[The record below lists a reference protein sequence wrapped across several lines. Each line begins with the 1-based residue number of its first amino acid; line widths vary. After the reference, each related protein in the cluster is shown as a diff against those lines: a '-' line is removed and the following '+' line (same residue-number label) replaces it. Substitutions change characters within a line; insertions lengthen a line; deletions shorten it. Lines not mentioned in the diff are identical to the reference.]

1 MLLQSPI
8 ASIFIIYSKPYSLY
22 YQLLNNSTIFNMEK
36 DIDIIIYGATGFT
49 GKLCVRYFQSLD
61 TMVTWAIAGRNLTK
75 LQKVAEDNQAKVE
88 ILVADSDDE
97 VALDTLT
104 SRAKVILSTAG
115 PFHRY
120 GSKLVASCVKNSSH
134 YVDIT
139 GENFWV
145 KDLIE
150 THHEEAARKG
160 IRIIP
165 SCGFDSIPSD
175 LGTFFA
181 AKSLG
186 KPIRRIESFHSYQ
199 GGASGGT
206 LETMFSMGELD
217 LGDDLTNPFLLNPE
231 DSYSYEQKKLSGDR
245 VGISK
250 KPEIKAWSGPFI
262 MATANTR
269 VVRRSEALL
278 ALRQE
283 SYGSNFTYQEHA
295 YHKSWFSAVSSLVLT
310 GLSVLVLLSPLK
322 RLVKPFL
329 PKPGEGPSETVQ
341 ENGWFDCKFIVES
354 EDGTKSVFN
363 MSGKGDPGYKV
374 TSKLV
379 SECALCLTEDANSLP
394 GGSEYGG
401 VLTSASGLGQ
411 SLITR
416 LKKVGITFKG
426 PL

>member
-1 MLLQSPI
+1 
-8 ASIFIIYSKPYSLY
+8 
-22 YQLLNNSTIFNMEK
+22 MEK

-49 GKLCVRYFQSLD
+49 GKLCVKYFQSLN
-61 TMVTWAIAGRNLTK
+61 TTVTWAMAGRNLIK
-75 LQKVAEDNQAKVE
+75 LQKVADDHQAKVE
-88 ILVADSDDE
+88 ILLADSDDE
-97 VALDTLT
+97 SALDNLT
-104 SRAKVILSTAG
+104 SRARVILSTTG

-120 GSKLVASCVKNSSH
+120 GSKLVASCIKNHAH

-145 KDLIE
+145 KGLIE
-150 THHEEAARKG
+150 KHHAEASAKG

-175 LGTFFA
+175 LGAFFSA
-181 AKSLG
+181 QAIG
-186 KPIRRIESFHSYQ
+186 KPIKRIESFHSYE

-231 DSYSYEQKKLSGDR
+231 DSYSDEQMQLSSDR
-245 VGISK
+245 VGIAK
-250 KPEIKAWSGPFI
+250 KSEINAWSGPFI

-269 VVRRSEALL
+269 VVRRTEALL

-283 SYGSNFTYQEHA
+283 SYGPDFTYQEHA
-295 YHKSWFSAVSSLVLT
+295 FHKSWWSAAKSLVLT
-310 GLSVLVLLSPLK
+310 GLSVLILLSPLK

-341 ENGWFDCKFIVES
+341 ENGWFDCKFIVEAN
-354 EDGTKSVFN
+354 DGTKSVFN
-363 MSGKGDPGYKV
+363 MNGKGDPGYKV

-379 SECALCLTEDANSLP
+379 SECALCLIEDQDALP

-401 VLTSASGLGQ
+401 ILTSASGLGE
-411 SLITR
+411 SLIAR
-416 LKKVGITFKG
+416 LKRVGINFEG

>member
-1 MLLQSPI
+1 
-8 ASIFIIYSKPYSLY
+8 
-22 YQLLNNSTIFNMEK
+22 MEK

-49 GKLCVRYFQSLD
+49 GKLCVKYFQSIN
-61 TMVTWAIAGRNLTK
+61 TTVTWAMAGRNLIK
-75 LQKVAEDNQAKVE
+75 LQKVADDHQAKVE
-88 ILVADSDDE
+88 ILLADSDDE
-97 VALDTLT
+97 SALDNLT
-104 SRAKVILSTAG
+104 SRARVILSTTG

-120 GSKLVASCVKNSSH
+120 GSKLVASCIKNHAH

-145 KDLIE
+145 KGLIDK
-150 THHEEAARKG
+150 HHAEALAKG

-175 LGTFFA
+175 LGAFFSA
-181 AKSLG
+181 QAIC
-186 KPIRRIESFHSYQ
+186 KPIKRIESFHSYE

-231 DSYSYEQKKLSGDR
+231 DSYSDEQMQLSSDK
-245 VGISK
+245 VGIAK
-250 KPEIKAWSGPFI
+250 KPKINAWSGPFI

-269 VVRRSEALL
+269 VVRRTEALL

-283 SYGSNFTYQEHA
+283 SYGSDFTYQEHA
-295 YHKSWFSAVSSLVLT
+295 FHKSWWSAAKSLVLT

-329 PKPGEGPSETVQ
+329 PKPGEGPSESVQ
-341 ENGWFDCKFIVES
+341 ENGWFDCKFIVEAD
-354 EDGTKSVFN
+354 DGTKSVFN
-363 MSGKGDPGYKV
+363 MNGKGDPGYKV

-379 SECALCLTEDANSLP
+379 SECALCLIEDQDTLP
-394 GGSEYGG
+394 GGSQYGG
-401 VLTSASGLGQ
+401 ILTSASGLGE
-411 SLITR
+411 SLIAR
-416 LKKVGITFKG
+416 LKRVGINFEG

>member
-1 MLLQSPI
+1 
-8 ASIFIIYSKPYSLY
+8 
-22 YQLLNNSTIFNMEK
+22 MEK

-49 GKLCVRYFQSLD
+49 GKLCVKYFQSLN
-61 TMVTWAIAGRNLTK
+61 TTVTWAMAGRNLIK
-75 LQKVAEDNQAKVE
+75 LQKVADDHQAKVE
-88 ILVADSDDE
+88 ILLADSDDE
-97 VALDTLT
+97 SALDNLT
-104 SRAKVILSTAG
+104 SRARVILSTTG

-120 GSKLVASCVKNSSH
+120 GSKLVASCIKNRAH

-145 KDLIE
+145 KGLIE
-150 THHEEAARKG
+150 KHHAEASAKG

-165 SCGFDSIPSD
+165 SCGFDSIQSD
-175 LGTFFA
+175 LGAFFS
-181 AKSLG
+181 AKAIG
-186 KPIRRIESFHSYQ
+186 KPIKRIESFHSYE

-231 DSYSYEQKKLSGDR
+231 DSYSNEQMQLSSDR
-245 VGISK
+245 VGIAK
-250 KPEIKAWSGPFI
+250 KSEINAWSGPFI

-269 VVRRSEALL
+269 VVRRTEALL

-283 SYGSNFTYQEHA
+283 SYGPDFTYQEHA
-295 YHKSWFSAVSSLVLT
+295 FHKSWWSAAKSLVLT
-310 GLSVLVLLSPLK
+310 GLSVLILLSPLK

-341 ENGWFDCKFIVES
+341 ENGWFDCKFIVEAN
-354 EDGTKSVFN
+354 DGTKSVFN
-363 MSGKGDPGYKV
+363 MNGKGDPGYKV

-379 SECALCLTEDANSLP
+379 SECALCLIEDQDTLP
-394 GGSEYGG
+394 GGGEYGG
-401 VLTSASGLGQ
+401 ILTSASGLGE
-411 SLITR
+411 SLIAR
-416 LKKVGITFKG
+416 LKRVGINFEG

>member
-1 MLLQSPI
+1 MQ
-8 ASIFIIYSKPYSLY
+8 
-22 YQLLNNSTIFNMEK
+22 K

-49 GKLCVRYFQSLD
+49 GKLCVKYFQSLN
-61 TMVTWAIAGRNLTK
+61 TTVTWAMAGRNLIK
-75 LQKVAEDNQAKVE
+75 LEKVAKENQTNVE
-88 ILVADSDDE
+88 ILIADSDDE
-97 VALDTLT
+97 KALDNLT
-104 SRAKVILSTAG
+104 SRARVILSTTG

-120 GSKLVASCVKNSSH
+120 GSKLVASCIKNHTH

-145 KDLIE
+145 KGLIE
-150 THHEEAARKG
+150 KHHKEASAKG

-181 AKSLG
+181 AKALSQ
-186 KPIRRIESFHSYQ
+186 PIKRIESFHSYQ

-217 LGDDLTNPFLLNPE
+217 LGDDLTDPFLLNPE
-231 DSYSYEQKKLSGDR
+231 NSYSNKQKQLSSDR
-245 VGISK
+245 VGIAK
-250 KPEIKAWSGPFI
+250 KPEINAWSGPFI

-269 VVRRSEALL
+269 VVRRTEALL

-283 SYGSNFTYQEHA
+283 SYGADFTYQEHA
-295 YHKSWFSAVSSLVLT
+295 FHKSWFSAVKSLVLT

-329 PKPGEGPSETVQ
+329 PKPGEGPSESVQ
-341 ENGWFDCKFIVES
+341 ENGWFDCKYIVET
-354 EDGTKSVFN
+354 EEGTKKVFN

-379 SECALCLTEDANSLP
+379 SECALCLIEDLERLP
-394 GGSEYGG
+394 GGPEYGG
-401 VLTSASGLGQ
+401 VLTSAAGLG
-411 SLITR
+411 SPLITR
-416 LKKVGITFKG
+416 LKKAGISFLG

>member
-1 MLLQSPI
+1 MD
-8 ASIFIIYSKPYSLY
+8 
-22 YQLLNNSTIFNMEK
+22 K

-49 GKLCVRYFQSLD
+49 GQLCVKYFQSLE
-61 TMVTWAIAGRNLTK
+61 TTAKWAIAGRNQEK
-75 LQKVAEDNQAKVE
+75 LRKVAEENLAEVE
-88 ILVADSDDE
+88 ILIADSHDE
-97 VALDTLT
+97 VALDNLTL
-104 SRAKVILSTAG
+104 RAKVILATAG

-120 GSKLVASCVKNSSH
+120 GSKLVASCVKNNTH

-145 KDLIE
+145 KGLIE
-150 THHEEAARKG
+150 NHHEEAARKG

-181 AKSLG
+181 AKALSQ
-186 KPIRRIESFHSYQ
+186 PIKRIESFHSYQ

-217 LGDDLTNPFLLNPE
+217 LGDDLTDPFLLNPE
-231 DSYSYEQKKLSGDR
+231 DSYSNKQKQLSSDR
-245 VGISK
+245 VGIAK
-250 KPEIKAWSGPFI
+250 KPEINAWSGPFI

-269 VVRRSEALL
+269 VVRRTEALL

-283 SYGSNFTYQEHA
+283 SYGTDFTYQEHA
-295 YHKSWFSAVSSLVLT
+295 FHKSWFSAVKSLLLT

-329 PKPGEGPSETVQ
+329 PKPGEGPSESVQ
-341 ENGWFDCKFIVES
+341 ENGWFDCKYIVET
-354 EDGTKSVFN
+354 EDGIKKVFN

-379 SECALCLTEDANSLP
+379 SECALCLIENA
-394 GGSEYGG
+394 
-401 VLTSASGLGQ
+401 
-411 SLITR
+411 R
-416 LKKVGITFKG
+416 
-426 PL
+426 

>member
-1 MLLQSPI
+1 MQ
-8 ASIFIIYSKPYSLY
+8 
-22 YQLLNNSTIFNMEK
+22 K

-49 GKLCVRYFQSLD
+49 GKLCVKYFQSLD
-61 TMVTWAIAGRNLTK
+61 TTVTWAMAGRNLIK
-75 LQKVAEDNQAKVE
+75 LEKVAKENQTNVE
-88 ILVADSDDE
+88 ILIADSDDE
-97 VALDTLT
+97 KALDNLT
-104 SRAKVILSTAG
+104 SRARVILSTTG

-120 GSKLVASCVKNSSH
+120 GSKLVASCVKNDTH

-145 KDLIE
+145 KGLIE
-150 THHEEAARKG
+150 KHHKEASAKG

-181 AKSLG
+181 AKALSQ
-186 KPIRRIESFHSYQ
+186 PIKRIESFHSYQ

-217 LGDDLTNPFLLNPE
+217 LGDDLTDPFLLNPE
-231 DSYSYEQKKLSGDR
+231 DSYSNKQKQLSSDR
-245 VGISK
+245 VGIAK
-250 KPEIKAWSGPFI
+250 KSEINAWSGPFI

-269 VVRRSEALL
+269 VVRRTEALL

-283 SYGSNFTYQEHA
+283 SYGADFTYQEHA
-295 YHKSWFSAVSSLVLT
+295 FHKSLFSAVKSLVLT

-329 PKPGEGPSETVQ
+329 PKPGEGPSESVQ
-341 ENGWFDCKFIVES
+341 ENGWFDCKYIVET
-354 EDGTKSVFN
+354 EEGTKKVFN

-379 SECALCLTEDANSLP
+379 SECALCLIEDLERLP
-394 GGSEYGG
+394 GGPEYGG
-401 VLTSASGLGQ
+401 VLTSAAGLG
-411 SLITR
+411 SPLITR
-416 LKKVGITFKG
+416 LKKAGISFLG

>member
-1 MLLQSPI
+1 
-8 ASIFIIYSKPYSLY
+8 
-22 YQLLNNSTIFNMEK
+22 MEK

-49 GKLCVRYFQSLD
+49 GKLCVKYFQSLN
-61 TMVTWAIAGRNLTK
+61 TTVTWAMAGRNLIK
-75 LQKVAEDNQAKVE
+75 LQKVADDHQAKVE
-88 ILVADSDDE
+88 ILLADSDDE
-97 VALDTLT
+97 SALDNLT
-104 SRAKVILSTAG
+104 SRARVILSTTG

-120 GSKLVASCVKNSSH
+120 GSKLVASCIKNHAH

-145 KDLIE
+145 KGLIE
-150 THHEEAARKG
+150 KHHAEASAKG

-175 LGTFFA
+175 LGAFFSA
-181 AKSLG
+181 QAIG
-186 KPIRRIESFHSYQ
+186 KPIKRIESFHSYE

-231 DSYSYEQKKLSGDR
+231 DSYSDEQMQLSSDR
-245 VGISK
+245 VGIAK
-250 KPEIKAWSGPFI
+250 KNEINAWSGPFI

-269 VVRRSEALL
+269 VVRRTEALL

-283 SYGSNFTYQEHA
+283 SYGPDFTYQEHA
-295 YHKSWFSAVSSLVLT
+295 FHKSWWSAARSLVLT
-310 GLSVLVLLSPLK
+310 GLSVLILLSPLK

-329 PKPGEGPSETVQ
+329 PKPGEGPSESVQ
-341 ENGWFDCKFIVES
+341 ENGWFDCKFIVQA

-363 MSGKGDPGYKV
+363 MNGRGDPGYKV

-379 SECALCLTEDANSLP
+379 SECALCLIEDQDTLP

-401 VLTSASGLGQ
+401 ILTSASGLGK
-411 SLITR
+411 SLIAR
-416 LKKVGITFKG
+416 LKRVGINFEG
-426 PL
+426 PI

>member
-1 MLLQSPI
+1 MD
-8 ASIFIIYSKPYSLY
+8 
-22 YQLLNNSTIFNMEK
+22 K

-49 GKLCVRYFQSLD
+49 GQLCVKYFQSLE
-61 TMVTWAIAGRNLTK
+61 TTAKWAIAGRNQEK
-75 LQKVAEDNQAKVE
+75 LRKVAEENLAEVE
-88 ILVADSDDE
+88 ILIADSDDE
-97 VALDTLT
+97 VALDNLTL
-104 SRAKVILSTAG
+104 RAKVILSTAG

-120 GSKLVASCVKNSSH
+120 GSKLVASCVKNNTH

-145 KDLIE
+145 KGLIE
-150 THHEEAARKG
+150 NHHEEAARKG

-181 AKSLG
+181 AKALSQ
-186 KPIRRIESFHSYQ
+186 PIKRIESFHSYQ

-217 LGDDLTNPFLLNPE
+217 LGDDLTDPFLLNPE
-231 DSYSYEQKKLSGDR
+231 DSYSNKQKQLSSDR
-245 VGISK
+245 IGIAK
-250 KPEIKAWSGPFI
+250 KPEINAWSGPFI

-269 VVRRSEALL
+269 VVRRTEALL

-283 SYGSNFTYQEHA
+283 SYGTDFTYQEHA
-295 YHKSWFSAVSSLVLT
+295 FHKSWFSAVKSLLLT

-329 PKPGEGPSETVQ
+329 PKPGEGPSESVQ
-341 ENGWFDCKFIVES
+341 ENGWFDCKYIVET
-354 EDGTKSVFN
+354 EEGIKKVFN

-379 SECALCLTEDANSLP
+379 SECALCLIENQDELP
-394 GGSEYGG
+394 GGKEYGG
-401 VLTSASGLGQ
+401 VLTSASGLGDP
-411 SLITR
+411 LIAR
-416 LKKVGITFKG
+416 LKNAGILFQG

>member
-1 MLLQSPI
+1 MQ
-8 ASIFIIYSKPYSLY
+8 
-22 YQLLNNSTIFNMEK
+22 K

-49 GKLCVRYFQSLD
+49 GKLCIKYFQSLD
-61 TMVTWAIAGRNLTK
+61 TTVTWAMAGRNLIK
-75 LQKVAEDNQAKVE
+75 LEKVAKENQTNVE
-88 ILVADSDDE
+88 ILIADSDDE
-97 VALDTLT
+97 KALDNLT
-104 SRAKVILSTAG
+104 SRARVILSTTG

-120 GSKLVASCVKNSSH
+120 GSKLVASCIKNHTH

-145 KDLIE
+145 KGLIE
-150 THHEEAARKG
+150 KHHKEASAKG

-181 AKSLG
+181 AKALSQ
-186 KPIRRIESFHSYQ
+186 PIKRIESFHSYQ

-217 LGDDLTNPFLLNPE
+217 LGDDLTDPFLLNPE
-231 DSYSYEQKKLSGDR
+231 DSYSNKQKQLSSDR
-245 VGISK
+245 VGIAK
-250 KPEIKAWSGPFI
+250 KPEINAWSGPFI

-269 VVRRSEALL
+269 VVRRTEALL

-283 SYGSNFTYQEHA
+283 SYGADFTYQEYA
-295 YHKSWFSAVSSLVLT
+295 FHKSWFSAVKSLVLT

-329 PKPGEGPSETVQ
+329 PKPGEGPSESVQ
-341 ENGWFDCKFIVES
+341 ENGWFDCKYIVET
-354 EDGTKSVFN
+354 EEGTKKVFN

-379 SECALCLTEDANSLP
+379 SECALCLIEDLERLP
-394 GGSEYGG
+394 GGPEYGG
-401 VLTSASGLGQ
+401 VLTSAAGLG
-411 SLITR
+411 SPLITR
-416 LKKVGITFKG
+416 LKKAGISFLG

>member
-1 MLLQSPI
+1 MQ
-8 ASIFIIYSKPYSLY
+8 
-22 YQLLNNSTIFNMEK
+22 K

-49 GKLCVRYFQSLD
+49 GKLCVKYFQSLD
-61 TMVTWAIAGRNLTK
+61 TTVTWAMAGRNLIK
-75 LQKVAEDNQAKVE
+75 LEKVAKENQTNVE
-88 ILVADSDDE
+88 ILIADSDDE
-97 VALDTLT
+97 KALDNLT
-104 SRAKVILSTAG
+104 SRARVILSTTG

-120 GSKLVASCVKNSSH
+120 GSKLVASCIKNHTH

-150 THHEEAARKG
+150 KHHKEASAKG

-181 AKSLG
+181 AKALSQ
-186 KPIRRIESFHSYQ
+186 PIKRIESFHSYQ

-217 LGDDLTNPFLLNPE
+217 LGDDLTDPFLLNPE
-231 DSYSYEQKKLSGDR
+231 DSYSNKQKQLSSDR
-245 VGISK
+245 VGIAK
-250 KPEIKAWSGPFI
+250 KPEINAWSGPFI

-269 VVRRSEALL
+269 VVRRTEALL

-283 SYGSNFTYQEHA
+283 SYGADFTYQEHA
-295 YHKSWFSAVSSLVLT
+295 FHKSWFSAVKSLVLT

-329 PKPGEGPSETVQ
+329 PKPGEGPSESVQ
-341 ENGWFDCKFIVES
+341 ENGWFDCKYIVET
-354 EDGTKSVFN
+354 EEGTKKVFN

-379 SECALCLTEDANSLP
+379 SECALCLIEDLERLP
-394 GGSEYGG
+394 GGPEYGG
-401 VLTSASGLGQ
+401 VLTSAAGLG
-411 SLITR
+411 SPLITR
-416 LKKVGITFKG
+416 LKKAGISFLG

>member
-1 MLLQSPI
+1 
-8 ASIFIIYSKPYSLY
+8 
-22 YQLLNNSTIFNMEK
+22 MEK

-49 GKLCVRYFQSLD
+49 GKLCVKYFQSLN
-61 TMVTWAIAGRNLTK
+61 TTVTWAMAGRNLIK
-75 LQKVAEDNQAKVE
+75 LQKVADDHQAKVE
-88 ILVADSDDE
+88 ILLADSDDE
-97 VALDTLT
+97 SALDNLT
-104 SRAKVILSTAG
+104 SRARVILSTTG

-120 GSKLVASCVKNSSH
+120 GSKLVASCIKNHAH

-145 KDLIE
+145 KGLIE
-150 THHEEAARKG
+150 KHHAEASAKG

-175 LGTFFA
+175 LGAFFSA
-181 AKSLG
+181 QAIG
-186 KPIRRIESFHSYQ
+186 KPIKRIESFHSYE

-231 DSYSYEQKKLSGDR
+231 DSYSDEQMLLSSDR
-245 VGISK
+245 VGIAK
-250 KPEIKAWSGPFI
+250 KSEINAWSGPFI

-269 VVRRSEALL
+269 VVRRTEALL

-283 SYGSNFTYQEHA
+283 SYGPDFTYQEHA
-295 YHKSWFSAVSSLVLT
+295 FHKSWWSAAKSLVLT
-310 GLSVLVLLSPLK
+310 GLSVLILLSPLK

-341 ENGWFDCKFIVES
+341 ENGWFDCKFIVEAN
-354 EDGTKSVFN
+354 DGTKSVFN
-363 MSGKGDPGYKV
+363 MNGKGDPGYKV

-379 SECALCLTEDANSLP
+379 SECALCLIEDQDTLP
-394 GGSEYGG
+394 GGGEYGG
-401 VLTSASGLGQ
+401 ILTSASGLGE
-411 SLITR
+411 SLIAR
-416 LKKVGITFKG
+416 LKRVGINFEG

>member
-1 MLLQSPI
+1 MD
-8 ASIFIIYSKPYSLY
+8 
-22 YQLLNNSTIFNMEK
+22 K

-49 GKLCVRYFQSLD
+49 GQLCVKYFQSLE
-61 TMVTWAIAGRNLTK
+61 TPTKWAIAGRNQEK
-75 LQKVAEDNQAKVE
+75 LRKVAEENLAEVE
-88 ILVADSDDE
+88 ILIADSDDE
-97 VALDTLT
+97 VALDNLTL
-104 SRAKVILSTAG
+104 RAKVILSTAG

-120 GSKLVASCVKNSSH
+120 GSKLVASCVKNNTH

-145 KDLIE
+145 KGLIE
-150 THHEEAARKG
+150 NHHEEAARKG
-160 IRIIP
+160 VRIIP

-186 KPIRRIESFHSYQ
+186 KPIKRIESFHSYE

-231 DSYSYEQKKLSGDR
+231 DSYSNEQKQLSGDR

-295 YHKSWFSAVSSLVLT
+295 YHKSWLSAVSSLLLT

-329 PKPGEGPSETVQ
+329 PKPGEGPSEAVQ
-341 ENGWFDCKFIVES
+341 ENGWFDCKFIAES

-363 MSGKGDPGYKV
+363 MHGKGDPGYKV

-379 SECALCLTEDANSLP
+379 SECALCLIEDIEELP
-394 GGSEYGG
+394 GGRGYGG
-401 VLTSASGLGQ
+401 VLTSASGLGH
-411 SLITR
+411 SLISR
-416 LKKVGITFKG
+416 LTKAGIDFKG

>member
-1 MLLQSPI
+1 
-8 ASIFIIYSKPYSLY
+8 
-22 YQLLNNSTIFNMEK
+22 MEK

-49 GKLCVRYFQSLD
+49 GKLCVKYFQSIN
-61 TMVTWAIAGRNLTK
+61 TTVTWAMAGRNLIK
-75 LQKVAEDNQAKVE
+75 LQKVADDHQAKVE
-88 ILVADSDDE
+88 ILLADSDDE
-97 VALDTLT
+97 SALDNLT
-104 SRAKVILSTAG
+104 SRARVILSTTG

-120 GSKLVASCVKNSSH
+120 GSKLVASCIKNHAH

-145 KDLIE
+145 KGLIE
-150 THHEEAARKG
+150 KHHAEASAKG

-175 LGTFFA
+175 LGAFFSA
-181 AKSLG
+181 QAIG
-186 KPIRRIESFHSYQ
+186 KPIKRIESFHSYE

-231 DSYSYEQKKLSGDR
+231 DSYSDEQMQLSSDR
-245 VGISK
+245 VGIAK
-250 KPEIKAWSGPFI
+250 KSEINAWSGPFI

-269 VVRRSEALL
+269 VVRRTEALL

-283 SYGSNFTYQEHA
+283 SYGPDFTYQEHA
-295 YHKSWFSAVSSLVLT
+295 FHKSWWSAAKSLVLT
-310 GLSVLVLLSPLK
+310 GLSVLILLSPLK

-341 ENGWFDCKFIVES
+341 ENGWFDCKFIVEAN
-354 EDGTKSVFN
+354 DGTKSVFN
-363 MSGKGDPGYKV
+363 MNGKGDPGYKV

-379 SECALCLTEDANSLP
+379 SECALCLIEDQDTLP
-394 GGSEYGG
+394 GGDEYGG
-401 VLTSASGLGQ
+401 ILTSASGLGE

-416 LKKVGITFKG
+416 LKRVGINFEG

>member
-1 MLLQSPI
+1 MQ
-8 ASIFIIYSKPYSLY
+8 
-22 YQLLNNSTIFNMEK
+22 K

-49 GKLCVRYFQSLD
+49 GKLCVKYFQSLN
-61 TMVTWAIAGRNLTK
+61 TTVTWAMAGRNLIK
-75 LQKVAEDNQAKVE
+75 LEKVAKENQTNVE
-88 ILVADSDDE
+88 ILIADSDDE
-97 VALDTLT
+97 KALDNLT
-104 SRAKVILSTAG
+104 SRARVILSTTG

-120 GSKLVASCVKNSSH
+120 GSKLVASCIKNHTH

-145 KDLIE
+145 KGLIE
-150 THHEEAARKG
+150 KHHKEASAKG

-181 AKSLG
+181 AKALSQ
-186 KPIRRIESFHSYQ
+186 PIKRIESFHSYQ

-217 LGDDLTNPFLLNPE
+217 LGDDLTDPFLLNPE
-231 DSYSYEQKKLSGDR
+231 DSYSNKQKQLSSDR
-245 VGISK
+245 VGIAK

-269 VVRRSEALL
+269 VVRRTEALL

-283 SYGSNFTYQEHA
+283 SYGADFTYQEHA
-295 YHKSWFSAVSSLVLT
+295 FHKSWFSAAKSLVLT

-329 PKPGEGPSETVQ
+329 PKPGEGPSESVQ
-341 ENGWFDCKFIVES
+341 ENGWFDCKYIVET
-354 EDGTKSVFN
+354 EEGTKKVFN

-379 SECALCLTEDANSLP
+379 SECALCLIEDLERLP
-394 GGSEYGG
+394 GGPEYGG
-401 VLTSASGLGQ
+401 VLTSAAGLG
-411 SLITR
+411 SPLITR
-416 LKKVGITFKG
+416 LKKAGISFLG

>member
-1 MLLQSPI
+1 MQ
-8 ASIFIIYSKPYSLY
+8 
-22 YQLLNNSTIFNMEK
+22 K

-49 GKLCVRYFQSLD
+49 GKLCVKYFQSLD
-61 TMVTWAIAGRNLTK
+61 TTVTWAMAGRNLTK
-75 LQKVAEDNQAKVE
+75 LEKVAEENQTKVE
-88 ILVADSDDE
+88 ILIADSDDE
-97 VALDTLT
+97 KALDNLT
-104 SRAKVILSTAG
+104 SRARVILSTTG

-120 GSKLVASCVKNSSH
+120 GSKLVASCIKNHTH

-150 THHEEAARKG
+150 KHHKEASAKG

-181 AKSLG
+181 AKALSQ
-186 KPIRRIESFHSYQ
+186 PIKRIESFHSYQ

-217 LGDDLTNPFLLNPE
+217 LGDDLTDPFLLNPE
-231 DSYSYEQKKLSGDR
+231 DSYSNKQKQLSSDR
-245 VGISK
+245 IGIAK
-250 KPEIKAWSGPFI
+250 KPEINAWSGPFI

-269 VVRRSEALL
+269 VVRRTEALL

-283 SYGSNFTYQEHA
+283 SYGTDFTYQEHA
-295 YHKSWFSAVSSLVLT
+295 FHKSWFSAIKSLVLT

-329 PKPGEGPSETVQ
+329 PKPGEGPSESVQ
-341 ENGWFDCKFIVES
+341 ENGWFDCKYIVET
-354 EDGTKSVFN
+354 EEGTKKVFN

-379 SECALCLTEDANSLP
+379 SECALCLIEDLERLP
-394 GGSEYGG
+394 GGPEYGG
-401 VLTSASGLGQ
+401 ILTSAAGLG
-411 SLITR
+411 SPLITR
-416 LKKVGITFKG
+416 LKKAGISFLG

>member
-1 MLLQSPI
+1 MQ
-8 ASIFIIYSKPYSLY
+8 
-22 YQLLNNSTIFNMEK
+22 K

-49 GKLCVRYFQSLD
+49 GKLCVKYFQSLN
-61 TMVTWAIAGRNLTK
+61 TTLNWAMAGRNLIK
-75 LQKVAEDNQAKVE
+75 LEKVAKENQTNVE
-88 ILVADSDDE
+88 ILIADSDDE
-97 VALDTLT
+97 KALDNLT
-104 SRAKVILSTAG
+104 SRARVILSTTG

-120 GSKLVASCVKNSSH
+120 GSKLVASCIKNHTH

-145 KDLIE
+145 KGLIE
-150 THHEEAARKG
+150 KHHKEASAKG

-181 AKSLG
+181 AKALSQ
-186 KPIRRIESFHSYQ
+186 PIKRIESFHSYQ

-217 LGDDLTNPFLLNPE
+217 LGDDLTDPFLLNPE
-231 DSYSYEQKKLSGDR
+231 DSYSNKQKQLSSDR
-245 VGISK
+245 VGIAK
-250 KPEIKAWSGPFI
+250 KPEINAWSGPFI

-269 VVRRSEALL
+269 VVRRTEALL

-283 SYGSNFTYQEHA
+283 SYGADFTYQEHA
-295 YHKSWFSAVSSLVLT
+295 FHKSWFSAVKSLVLT

-329 PKPGEGPSETVQ
+329 PKPGEGPSESVQ
-341 ENGWFDCKFIVES
+341 ENGWFDCKYIVET
-354 EDGTKSVFN
+354 EEGTKKVFN

-379 SECALCLTEDANSLP
+379 SECALCLIEDLERLP
-394 GGSEYGG
+394 GGPEYGG
-401 VLTSASGLGQ
+401 VLTSAAGLG
-411 SLITR
+411 SPLITR
-416 LKKVGITFKG
+416 LKKAGISFLG

>member
-1 MLLQSPI
+1 MQ
-8 ASIFIIYSKPYSLY
+8 
-22 YQLLNNSTIFNMEK
+22 K

-49 GKLCVRYFQSLD
+49 GKLCVKYFQSLD
-61 TMVTWAIAGRNLTK
+61 TTVTWAMAGRNLIK
-75 LQKVAEDNQAKVE
+75 LENVAKENQTNVE
-88 ILVADSDDE
+88 ILLADSDDE
-97 VALDTLT
+97 SALDNLT
-104 SRAKVILSTAG
+104 SRARVILSTTG

-120 GSKLVASCVKNSSH
+120 GSKLVASCIKNHAH

-145 KDLIE
+145 KGLIE
-150 THHEEAARKG
+150 KHHAEASAKG

-175 LGTFFA
+175 LGAFFSA
-181 AKSLG
+181 QAIG
-186 KPIRRIESFHSYQ
+186 KPIKRIESFHSYE

-231 DSYSYEQKKLSGDR
+231 DSYSDEQMQLSSDR
-245 VGISK
+245 VGIAK
-250 KPEIKAWSGPFI
+250 KSEINAWSGPFI

-269 VVRRSEALL
+269 VVRRTEALL

-283 SYGSNFTYQEHA
+283 SYGPDFTYQEHA
-295 YHKSWFSAVSSLVLT
+295 FHKSWWSAAKSLVLT
-310 GLSVLVLLSPLK
+310 GLSVLILLSPLK

-341 ENGWFDCKFIVES
+341 ENGWFDCKFIVEAN
-354 EDGTKSVFN
+354 DGTKSVFN
-363 MSGKGDPGYKV
+363 MNGKGDPGYKV

-379 SECALCLTEDANSLP
+379 SECALCLIEDQDTLP
-394 GGSEYGG
+394 GGGEYGG
-401 VLTSASGLGQ
+401 ILTSASGLGE
-411 SLITR
+411 SLIAR
-416 LKKVGITFKG
+416 LKRVGINFEG

>member
-1 MLLQSPI
+1 MQ
-8 ASIFIIYSKPYSLY
+8 
-22 YQLLNNSTIFNMEK
+22 K

-49 GKLCVRYFQSLD
+49 GKLCIKYFQSLD
-61 TMVTWAIAGRNLTK
+61 TTVTWAMAGRNLIK
-75 LQKVAEDNQAKVE
+75 LEKVAKENQTNVE
-88 ILVADSDDE
+88 ILIADSDDE
-97 VALDTLT
+97 KALDNLT
-104 SRAKVILSTAG
+104 SRARVILSTTG

-120 GSKLVASCVKNSSH
+120 GSKLVASCIKNHTH

-150 THHEEAARKG
+150 KHHKEASAKG

-181 AKSLG
+181 AKALSQ
-186 KPIRRIESFHSYQ
+186 PIKRIESFHSYQ

-217 LGDDLTNPFLLNPE
+217 LGDDLTDPFLLNPE
-231 DSYSYEQKKLSGDR
+231 DSYSNKQKQLSSDR
-245 VGISK
+245 VGIAK
-250 KPEIKAWSGPFI
+250 KPEINAWSGPFI

-269 VVRRSEALL
+269 VVRRTEALL

-283 SYGSNFTYQEHA
+283 SYGADFTYQEHA
-295 YHKSWFSAVSSLVLT
+295 FHKSWFSAVKSLVLT

-329 PKPGEGPSETVQ
+329 PKPGEGPSESVQ
-341 ENGWFDCKFIVES
+341 ENGWFDCKYIVET
-354 EDGTKSVFN
+354 EEGTKKVFN

-379 SECALCLTEDANSLP
+379 SECAICLIEDLERLP
-394 GGSEYGG
+394 GGPEYGG
-401 VLTSASGLGQ
+401 VLTSAAGLG
-411 SLITR
+411 SPLITR
-416 LKKVGITFKG
+416 LKKAGISFLG

>member
-1 MLLQSPI
+1 MQ
-8 ASIFIIYSKPYSLY
+8 
-22 YQLLNNSTIFNMEK
+22 K

-49 GKLCVRYFQSLD
+49 GKLCVKYFQSLD
-61 TMVTWAIAGRNLTK
+61 TTVTWAMAGRNLIK
-75 LQKVAEDNQAKVE
+75 LEKVAKENQTNVE
-88 ILVADSDDE
+88 ILIADSDDE
-97 VALDTLT
+97 KALDNLT
-104 SRAKVILSTAG
+104 SRARVILSTTG

-120 GSKLVASCVKNSSH
+120 GSKLVASCIKNHTH

-145 KDLIE
+145 KGLIE
-150 THHEEAARKG
+150 KHHKEASAKG

-181 AKSLG
+181 AKALSQ
-186 KPIRRIESFHSYQ
+186 PIKRIESFHSYQ

-217 LGDDLTNPFLLNPE
+217 LGDDLTDPFLLNPE
-231 DSYSYEQKKLSGDR
+231 DSYSNKQKQLSSDR
-245 VGISK
+245 VGIAK

-269 VVRRSEALL
+269 VVRRTEALL

-283 SYGSNFTYQEHA
+283 SYGADFTYQEHA
-295 YHKSWFSAVSSLVLT
+295 FHKSWFSAVKSLVLT

-329 PKPGEGPSETVQ
+329 PKPGEGPSESVQ
-341 ENGWFDCKFIVES
+341 ENGWFDCKYIVET
-354 EDGTKSVFN
+354 EEGTKKVFN

-379 SECALCLTEDANSLP
+379 SECALCLIEDLERLP
-394 GGSEYGG
+394 GGPEYGG
-401 VLTSASGLGQ
+401 VLTSAAGLG
-411 SLITR
+411 SPLITR
-416 LKKVGITFKG
+416 LKKAGISFLG

>member
-1 MLLQSPI
+1 
-8 ASIFIIYSKPYSLY
+8 
-22 YQLLNNSTIFNMEK
+22 MEK

-49 GKLCVRYFQSLD
+49 GKLCVKYFQSLN
-61 TMVTWAIAGRNLTK
+61 TTVTWAMAGRNLIK
-75 LQKVAEDNQAKVE
+75 LQKVADDHQAKVE
-88 ILVADSDDE
+88 ILLADSDDE
-97 VALDTLT
+97 SALDNLT
-104 SRAKVILSTAG
+104 SRARVILSTTG

-120 GSKLVASCVKNSSH
+120 GSKLVASCIKNHAH

-145 KDLIE
+145 KGLIE
-150 THHEEAARKG
+150 KHHAEASAKG

-175 LGTFFA
+175 LGAFFSA
-181 AKSLG
+181 QAIG
-186 KPIRRIESFHSYQ
+186 KPIKRIESFHSYE

-231 DSYSYEQKKLSGDR
+231 DSYSDEQMQLSSDR
-245 VGISK
+245 VGIAK
-250 KPEIKAWSGPFI
+250 KSEINAWSGPFI

-269 VVRRSEALL
+269 VVRRTEALL

-283 SYGSNFTYQEHA
+283 SYGSDFTYQEHA
-295 YHKSWFSAVSSLVLT
+295 FHKSWWSAAKSLVLT

-329 PKPGEGPSETVQ
+329 PKPGEGPSESVQ
-341 ENGWFDCKFIVES
+341 ENGWFDCKFIVEA

-363 MSGKGDPGYKV
+363 MNGRGDPGYKV

-379 SECALCLTEDANSLP
+379 SECALCLIEDQDTLP
-394 GGSEYGG
+394 GGGEYGG
-401 VLTSASGLGQ
+401 ILTSASGLGE
-411 SLITR
+411 SLIAR
-416 LKKVGITFKG
+416 LKRVGINFEG

>member
-1 MLLQSPI
+1 
-8 ASIFIIYSKPYSLY
+8 
-22 YQLLNNSTIFNMEK
+22 MEK

-49 GKLCVRYFQSLD
+49 GKLCVKYFQSIN
-61 TMVTWAIAGRNLTK
+61 TTVTWAMAGRNLIK
-75 LQKVAEDNQAKVE
+75 LQKVADDHQAKVE
-88 ILVADSDDE
+88 ILLADSDDE
-97 VALDTLT
+97 SALDNLT
-104 SRAKVILSTAG
+104 SRARVILSTTG

-120 GSKLVASCVKNSSH
+120 GSKLVASCIKNHAH

-145 KDLIE
+145 KGLIE
-150 THHEEAARKG
+150 KHHAEASAKG

-175 LGTFFA
+175 LGAFFSA
-181 AKSLG
+181 QAIG
-186 KPIRRIESFHSYQ
+186 KPIKRIESFHSYK

-231 DSYSYEQKKLSGDR
+231 DSYSDEQMQLSSDR
-245 VGISK
+245 VGIAK
-250 KPEIKAWSGPFI
+250 KSEINAWSGPFI

-269 VVRRSEALL
+269 VVRRTEALL

-283 SYGSNFTYQEHA
+283 SYGPDFTYQEHA
-295 YHKSWFSAVSSLVLT
+295 FHKSWWSAAKSLVLT
-310 GLSVLVLLSPLK
+310 GLSVLILLSPLK

-341 ENGWFDCKFIVES
+341 ENGWFDCKFIVEAN
-354 EDGTKSVFN
+354 DGTKSVFN
-363 MSGKGDPGYKV
+363 MNGKGDPGYKV

-379 SECALCLTEDANSLP
+379 SECALCLIEDQDTLP
-394 GGSEYGG
+394 GGGEYGG
-401 VLTSASGLGQ
+401 ILTSASGLGE
-411 SLITR
+411 SLIAR
-416 LKKVGITFKG
+416 LKRVGINFEG

>member
-1 MLLQSPI
+1 MD
-8 ASIFIIYSKPYSLY
+8 
-22 YQLLNNSTIFNMEK
+22 K

-49 GKLCVRYFQSLD
+49 GQLCVKYFQSLE
-61 TMVTWAIAGRNLTK
+61 TQVKWAIAGRNQEK
-75 LQKVAEDNQAKVE
+75 LRKVAEENLSEVE
-88 ILVADSDDE
+88 ILIADSDDE
-97 VALDTLT
+97 VALDNLTL
-104 SRAKVILSTAG
+104 RAKVILSTAG

-120 GSKLVASCVKNSSH
+120 GSKLVASCVKNNTH

-145 KDLIE
+145 KGLIE
-150 THHEEAARKG
+150 NHHEEAARKG

-186 KPIRRIESFHSYQ
+186 KPIKRIESFHSYE

-231 DSYSYEQKKLSGDR
+231 DSYSNEQKQLSGDR

-295 YHKSWFSAVSSLVLT
+295 YHKSWLSAVSSLLLT

-329 PKPGEGPSETVQ
+329 PKPGEGPSEAVQ
-341 ENGWFDCKFIVES
+341 ENGWFDCKFIAES

-363 MSGKGDPGYKV
+363 MHGKGDPGYKV

-379 SECALCLTEDANSLP
+379 SECALCLIEDIEELP
-394 GGSEYGG
+394 GGRGYGG
-401 VLTSASGLGQ
+401 LLTSASGLGH
-411 SLITR
+411 SLISR
-416 LKKVGITFKG
+416 LTKAGIDFNG

>member
-1 MLLQSPI
+1 
-8 ASIFIIYSKPYSLY
+8 
-22 YQLLNNSTIFNMEK
+22 MEK

-49 GKLCVRYFQSLD
+49 GKLCVKYFQSLN
-61 TMVTWAIAGRNLTK
+61 TTVTWAMAGRNLIK
-75 LQKVAEDNQAKVE
+75 LQKVAEDHQAKVE
-88 ILVADSDDE
+88 ILLADSDDE
-97 VALDTLT
+97 SALDNLT
-104 SRAKVILSTAG
+104 SRARVILSTTG

-120 GSKLVASCVKNSSH
+120 GSKLVASCIKNNAH

-145 KDLIE
+145 KGLIDK
-150 THHEEAARKG
+150 HHAEASAKG

-175 LGTFFA
+175 LGAFFSA
-181 AKSLG
+181 RAVG
-186 KPIRRIESFHSYQ
+186 RPIKRIESFHSYE

-231 DSYSYEQKKLSGDR
+231 DSYSDEQMQLSSDR
-245 VGISK
+245 VGIAK
-250 KPEIKAWSGPFI
+250 KSEINAWSGPFI

-269 VVRRSEALL
+269 VVRRTEALL

-283 SYGSNFTYQEHA
+283 SYGSDFTYQEHA
-295 YHKSWFSAVSSLVLT
+295 FHKSWWSAAKSLVLT
-310 GLSVLVLLSPLK
+310 ALSVLVLLSPLK

-329 PKPGEGPSETVQ
+329 PKPGEGPSESVQ
-341 ENGWFDCKFIVES
+341 ENGWFDCKFIVEAD
-354 EDGTKSVFN
+354 DGTKSVFN
-363 MSGKGDPGYKV
+363 MNGKGDPGYKV

-379 SECALCLTEDANSLP
+379 SECALCLIEDQDTLP

-401 VLTSASGLGQ
+401 ILTSASGLGK
-411 SLITR
+411 SLIAR
-416 LKKVGITFKG
+416 LKRVGINFEG

>member
-1 MLLQSPI
+1 
-8 ASIFIIYSKPYSLY
+8 
-22 YQLLNNSTIFNMEK
+22 MEK

-49 GKLCVRYFQSLD
+49 GKLCVKYFQSIN
-61 TMVTWAIAGRNLTK
+61 TTVTWAMAGRNLIK
-75 LQKVAEDNQAKVE
+75 LQKVADDHQAKVE
-88 ILVADSDDE
+88 ILLADSDDE
-97 VALDTLT
+97 SALDNLT
-104 SRAKVILSTAG
+104 SRARVILSTTG

-120 GSKLVASCVKNSSH
+120 GSKLVASCIKNHAH

-145 KDLIE
+145 KGLIE
-150 THHEEAARKG
+150 KHHAEASAKG

-175 LGTFFA
+175 LGAFFSA
-181 AKSLG
+181 QAIG
-186 KPIRRIESFHSYQ
+186 KPIKRIESFHSYE

-231 DSYSYEQKKLSGDR
+231 DSYSDEQMQLSSDR
-245 VGISK
+245 VGIAK
-250 KPEIKAWSGPFI
+250 KSEINAWSGPFI

-269 VVRRSEALL
+269 VVRRTEALL

-283 SYGSNFTYQEHA
+283 SYGPDFTYQEHA
-295 YHKSWFSAVSSLVLT
+295 FHKSWWSAAKSLVLT
-310 GLSVLVLLSPLK
+310 GLSVLILLSPLK

-341 ENGWFDCKFIVES
+341 ENGWFDCKFIVEAN
-354 EDGTKSVFN
+354 DGTKSVFN
-363 MSGKGDPGYKV
+363 MNGKGDPGYKV

-379 SECALCLTEDANSLP
+379 SECALCLIEDQDTLP

-401 VLTSASGLGQ
+401 ILTSASGLGE
-411 SLITR
+411 SLIAR
-416 LKKVGITFKG
+416 LKRVGINFEG

>member
-1 MLLQSPI
+1 
-8 ASIFIIYSKPYSLY
+8 
-22 YQLLNNSTIFNMEK
+22 MEK

-49 GKLCVRYFQSLD
+49 GKLCVKYFQSLN
-61 TMVTWAIAGRNLTK
+61 TTVTWAMAGRNLIK
-75 LQKVAEDNQAKVE
+75 LQKVADDHQAKVE
-88 ILVADSDDE
+88 ILLADSDDE
-97 VALDTLT
+97 SALDNLT
-104 SRAKVILSTAG
+104 SRARVILSTAG

-120 GSKLVASCVKNSSH
+120 GSKLVASCIKNHAH

-150 THHEEAARKG
+150 KHHAEASAKG

-175 LGTFFA
+175 LGAFFSA
-181 AKSLG
+181 QAIG
-186 KPIRRIESFHSYQ
+186 KPIKRIESFHSYE

-231 DSYSYEQKKLSGDR
+231 DSYSNEQMQLSSDR
-245 VGISK
+245 VGIAK
-250 KPEIKAWSGPFI
+250 KSEINAWSGPFI

-269 VVRRSEALL
+269 VVRRTEALL

-283 SYGSNFTYQEHA
+283 SYGPDFTYQEHA
-295 YHKSWFSAVSSLVLT
+295 FHKSWWSAAKSLVLT
-310 GLSVLVLLSPLK
+310 GLSVLILLSPLK

-341 ENGWFDCKFIVES
+341 ENGWFDCKFIVEAN
-354 EDGTKSVFN
+354 DGTKSVFN
-363 MSGKGDPGYKV
+363 MNGKGDPGYKV

-379 SECALCLTEDANSLP
+379 SECALCLIEDQDTLP

-401 VLTSASGLGQ
+401 ILTSASGLGE
-411 SLITR
+411 SLIAR
-416 LKKVGITFKG
+416 LKRVGINFEG